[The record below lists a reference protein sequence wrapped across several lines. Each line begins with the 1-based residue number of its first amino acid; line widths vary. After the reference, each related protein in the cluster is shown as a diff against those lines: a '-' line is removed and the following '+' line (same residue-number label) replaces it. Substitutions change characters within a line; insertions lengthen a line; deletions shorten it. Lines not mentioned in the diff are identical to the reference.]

1 MAGFSDRIKGLREA
15 RGWSKT
21 YTAKRIGASTMQTY
35 ANWEYGRTEPDFAT
49 VSKLADLF
57 EVSTDYLLT
66 GAKKPMQSIEEHD
79 LSKALNAARS
89 FDGKPLTDHDRKVV
103 KGILQ
108 SYFQ

>member
-1 MAGFSDRIKGLREA
+1 MGQFNDRIKSLREA

-21 YTAKRIGASTMQTY
+21 YTAKRIGVSTMQTY

-49 VSKLADLF
+49 VNKLADLF
-57 EVSTDYLLT
+57 EVSTDYLLNGT
-66 GAKKPMQSIEEHD
+66 KGTPHTEEHD
-79 LSKALNAARS
+79 LSKALDDARS